1 MMRAGTVVVA
11 IVMGWAVGGC
21 GDIRTAEKAAVA
33 ALVQLSKYETEVGNK
48 IRAETEYYDGV
59 MEVAAARINDL
70 WSNEQPFRLEQ
81 DAKTFTLANQ
91 QAQADDVGA
100 KLAAF
105 INGVVDRWARRDAE
119 YEALIA
125 ETTSTLTKTRTVLEL
140 EKAKVGQLRNKLE
153 TLSQSVS
160 DQEMLRLAIGFVKET
175 RDRFEELS
183 NQAAKAPAAPK

>member
-1 MMRAGTVVVA
+1 MARAGAVVVA

-21 GDIRTAEKAAVA
+21 GDITTAEKAAVA

-48 IRAETEYYDGV
+48 LRAETEYYDGV

-91 QAQADDVGA
+91 QAQADDMGA

-105 INGVVDRWARRDAE
+105 MNGVVDRWARRDAE
-119 YEALIA
+119 YEALIV

-153 TLSQSVS
+153 TLSQSAS